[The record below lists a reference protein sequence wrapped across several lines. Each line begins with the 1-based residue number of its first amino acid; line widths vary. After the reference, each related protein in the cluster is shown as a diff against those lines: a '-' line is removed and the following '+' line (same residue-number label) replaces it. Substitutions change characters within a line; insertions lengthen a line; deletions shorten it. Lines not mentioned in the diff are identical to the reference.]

1 MNSET
6 KVICL
11 IGHPIKQSFSPV
23 IHNYLFGKYNLNNI
37 YVCFDVKE
45 NLDDTVKSIKN
56 LGILGCNIT
65 IPYKVDIIDKID
77 LVDEYA
83 KLIGSINTIKNE
95 DGILKGYNTDGIG
108 FLKSI
113 KDSGYNICDKRVLV
127 IGAGGASRSICIE
140 LAKNNIGY
148 LKIVNRT
155 KKNAQS
161 IYEIIKNNFDIDVE
175 YTDKIIDDKTLED
188 IDVIINTTS
197 LGMEN
202 DLSPIDKK
210 AIPKSNTLLCD
221 IVYKP
226 QNTELIKWAKSNNLE
241 IIYGIDMLINQAFEA
256 FYIWTGIYPSNED
269 FKFIKEIYNKY

>member
-23 IHNYLFGKYNLNNI
+23 IHNYLFKKYNLNNI
-37 YVCFDVKE
+37 YVCFDVKG
-45 NLDDTVKSIKN
+45 NLDDTIKSIKN

-77 LVDEYA
+77 VVDEYA

-127 IGAGGASRSICIE
+127 IGAGGASRSICVE
-140 LAKNNIGY
+140 LAKNNISY

-155 KKNAQS
+155 KKNAQT
-161 IYEIIKNNFDIDVE
+161 IYELIKNNFDVDVE
-175 YTDKIIDDKTLED
+175 YTDEIIDDKTLEN

-210 AIPKSNTLLCD
+210 VIPKSNILLCD

-226 QNTELIKWAKSNNLE
+226 QDTEFIKWAKSNNLE

-256 FYIWTGIYPSNED
+256 FYIWTGIYPDSED
-269 FKFIKEIYNKY
+269 FKFIKEIYDKY